1 MTEEGIDFLDSRIP
15 DILSSIDRARIEL
28 VFDTRN
34 YLETGGRRGGGRI
47 NPFATRVVIVG
58 ETFAKGKVYLLDET
72 SETRTGQRMITN
84 VTNNARIITIRS

>member
-1 MTEEGIDFLDSRIP
+1 MEEEGG
-15 DILSSIDRARIEL
+15 E
-28 VFDTRN
+28 
-34 YLETGGRRGGGRI
+34 RI
-47 NPFATRVVIVG
+47 NPFATRVVVVG

>member
-34 YLETGGRRGGGRI
+34 YLETGGRGKEDKSIRDEGCGCVAERLLL
-47 NPFATRVVIVG
+47 
-58 ETFAKGKVYLLDET
+58 KGKFAFSTKLQKLLEPVN
-72 SETRTGQRMITN
+72 E
-84 VTNNARIITIRS
+84 